1 MKKSKIFL
9 KNFLV
14 MLTIGT
20 VCIYAHAEKTD
31 RQKPINI
38 SSDRG
43 SEDHNKQEAI
53 FEGNVV
59 MTQGT
64 LRVDANRI
72 VIKRD
77 NDGLNYATA
86 YGNPAKFRQKQ
97 DNADQFVE
105 GIAQRIEY
113 NGKDDIVQLFEKA
126 KLNRGQDEL
135 TSNYIQYNSRTE
147 TYQAFNPGQKNTSTD
162 TGGRVKAV
170 IQPRVKE

>member
-1 MKKSKIFL
+1 MKKSKFFL

-14 MLTIGT
+14 LSLIGT
-20 VCIYAHAEKTD
+20 ICVAAYAEKSD

-43 SEDHNKQEAI
+43 SEDHNKQEAV

-59 MTQGT
+59 LTQGT

-77 NDGLNYATA
+77 NDGFNYAIA

-97 DNADQFVE
+97 DNADQFVD

-147 TYQAFNPGQKNTSTD
+147 TYQAFTPGQKNASSD
-162 TGGRVKAV
+162 SGSRVKAV